1 MYCIITEVILVNKS
15 KKYDIVIYLSL
26 FIALVCL
33 GISALDYTHSSKT
46 ESLIEDKSVD
56 EIPEPIPSE
65 IETKESDIKQEEPE
79 YLLEVDKKGT
89 IKKYLDQ
96 IIDQAVKDDVITHK
110 MMKTWGKY
118 EVISTTYVR
127 EIVSG
132 YYEYIA
138 DIKIE
143 KLDAT
148 LPCSKNNE
156 LSTENYNVI
165 TLTINILRSGMHN
178 GYIVKSITPP
188 TEENK

>member
-1 MYCIITEVILVNKS
+1 MNKS